1 MGFSGKG
8 ICKYLGGQNG
18 VTVSVVSSCGSIL
31 GCGNA
36 NVVSTTGIGSS
47 TGTQSIGIGVN
58 ILDQSTADDDAED
71 SDVEISKIDFRGV
84 NLRTKKKRDVSGSQS
99 QSGEKIGDEEV
110 EDGNGCYDGSDASQ
124 QQPER
129 PMSWEGELSD
139 QEMSSNTI
147 TNQVRAL
154 SNLLLFSKHSV
165 KLNHLKTSI

>member
-1 MGFSGKG
+1 M
-8 ICKYLGGQNG
+8 
-18 VTVSVVSSCGSIL
+18 TVSVVSSCGSIL

-36 NVVSTTGIGSS
+36 NVVSTTGIGSN

-84 NLRTKKKRDVSGSQS
+84 NLRTKKKRDASGSQS
-99 QSGEKIGDEEV
+99 QSGEKIGDEEAD
-110 EDGNGCYDGSDASQ
+110 DGNGCYDGSDASQ

-154 SNLLLFSKHSV
+154 SNLPLFSKLTIS
-165 KLNHLKTSI
+165 

>member
-1 MGFSGKG
+1 M
-8 ICKYLGGQNG
+8 
-18 VTVSVVSSCGSIL
+18 TVSVVSSCGSVL

-36 NVVSTTGIGSS
+36 NVASTTGIATN

-58 ILDQSTADDDAED
+58 VLSQNTADDDAED

-99 QSGEKIGDEEV
+99 GEKIGDGEV
-110 EDGNGCYDGSDASQ
+110 EDGNGCYDGNDASQ

-147 TNQVRAL
+147 TNQVRVG
-154 SNLLLFSKHSV
+154 NLFA
-165 KLNHLKTSI
+165 KL